1 MAGHDVVVKALPSY
15 AISDAVAKASF
26 QLASRTAA
34 AISHPGAAQ
43 VYHCG
48 HAFLPAGQ
56 TVPYLVR
63 DLVSG
68 PTLAERLAEG
78 AMAVDEALTVVA
90 AIADILA
97 ATHRA
102 GLVHGH
108 LVPEN
113 VVLSPPGVKV
123 TDFGLWASSERPE
136 QALVAVL
143 APYACYTAPE
153 QLSGGPVTPATDM
166 YSLGAIFAA
175 CLTGTG
181 GRPRT
186 GLFTPNCVAGGRKS
200 AASTPNCVVRG
211 PGSGVSAPNC
221 VAGGPG
227 SGVSAPNCVAGGA
240 GNGVSAPNCV
250 AGGAGNGVS
259 TPSCVPGVPGTGL
272 SRFADLSAK
281 VGVGVAS
288 LWAACLA
295 ANPGVRPSAAHAA
308 VMSRQII
315 PGALTD
321 AVAGA
326 TTAASSRRAGPP
338 AVPATG

>member
-1 MAGHDVVVKALPSY
+1 MAGHDVVIKALPSY
-15 AISDAVAKASF
+15 SISDAAAKASF

-34 AISHPGAAQ
+34 ALSYPGVAQ
-43 VYHCG
+43 VYHIG
-48 HAFLPAGQ
+48 HAILPAGQ

-63 DLVSG
+63 DLVGG

-90 AIADILA
+90 SIADILA

-123 TDFGLWASSERPE
+123 TDFGLWASSERP
-136 QALVAVL
+136 QPALLATL

-181 GRPRT
+181 GRPWT
-186 GLFTPNCVAGGRKS
+186 GLFTQSRVAGGRKS
-200 AASTPNCVVRG
+200 GASTPRWVLGGVGSSVSTPNCF
-211 PGSGVSAPNC
+211 
-221 VAGGPG
+221 
-227 SGVSAPNCVAGGA
+227 AGGA
-240 GNGVSAPNCV
+240 GS
-250 AGGAGNGVS
+250 GVS
-259 TPSCVPGVPGTGL
+259 TPSCVPGVSGTGL

-315 PGALTD
+315 VPGALTD
-321 AVAGA
+321 AAAGG

-338 AVPATG
+338 AVPAAGWRG